1 MIDMLTLVADAL
13 PVRRAASR
21 LPSGYVVRAPDRTDA
36 EALGQLYHDAYESG
50 VASDSV
56 EEAIDDVRATFDG
69 AYGRMWTAASGVVV
83 HSGALVAALLVV
95 HRAPWPDVPDCPFVV
110 ELFTA
115 RAHRRRGLARA
126 LVAGCLALVA
136 TTDRPLLAL
145 RVDEGNEPA
154 RRLYGSLGFSRWR
167 SSAENGA

>member
-13 PVRRAASR
+13 PVRRPASR
-21 LPSGYVVRAPDRTDA
+21 LPAGYVVRAPERADVD
-36 EALGQLYHDAYESG
+36 ALGRLYHDAYEPDI
-50 VASDSV
+50 ASDSV
-56 EEAIDDVRATFDG
+56 EEAIDDVRSTFDG
-69 AYGRMWTAASGVVV
+69 AYGRLWTAASGVVI

-95 HRAPWPDVPDCPFVV
+95 HRAPWSDVPDCPFVV
-110 ELFTA
+110 ELYTA

-136 TTDRPLLAL
+136 TTERPLLAL

-154 RRLYGSLGFSRWR
+154 RRLYGSLGFARWR